1 MSELGD
7 YRRLVEKPAI
17 ANYETTI
24 ASLRSENERLQDALQ
39 QLVDYVKD
47 GCPDDGRYYIM
58 TEAQALL
65 KGISV
70 VATRRNALAD
80 KLETRLRRDRHG
92 KIDPELGISI
102 DAGLCKEI
110 FEAVTALRA
119 STLSLQEGG
128 KP

>member
-24 ASLRSENERLQDALQ
+24 ASLRSENERLREALQ

-47 GCPDDGRYYIM
+47 GCPDDGRYYVM
-58 TEAQALL
+58 TEAQAEL

-70 VATRRNALAD
+70 VPAAQAAELKRHKR
-80 KLETRLRRDRHG
+80 LENHDVMVARG
-92 KIDPELGISI
+92 
-102 DAGLCKEI
+102 
-110 FEAVTALRA
+110 EAEPL
-119 STLSLQEGG
+119 
-128 KP
+128 